1 MATKSINNMKTNED
15 LQRDVQNAIKWE
27 PLLTAAQIGV
37 TAKDG
42 IVTLSG
48 VVDTYAKKTQAE
60 TAAKNVSGVKVVAE
74 NIEVNYGSS
83 FVKNDTEIATEI
95 LNAWR
100 WNWEVPEAEI
110 KVKVEGG
117 WVTLD
122 GKVEW
127 NYQKEAAKKAVIN
140 LTGVKGVSNNISI
153 KTESHDA
160 IEEGMIEKAIG
171 RSWIDDSEIEVKVT
185 GHTVNLKGMVGSIY
199 QREEAGRIAWNTPGI
214 WMMHNDLVVDYDD

>member
-1 MATKSINNMKTNED
+1 MKTNED

-42 IVTLSG
+42 IVTLTG

-60 TAAKNVSGVKVVAE
+60 SAAKNVSGVKVVAE

>member
-1 MATKSINNMKTNED
+1 MKTNED

-160 IEEGMIEKAIG
+160 IEEGIIEKALD
-171 RSWIDDSEIEVKVT
+171 RSWIGGDEIEVKVT
-185 GHTVNLKGMVGSIY
+185 GHTVNLKGTVSSIY
-199 QREEAGRIAWNTPGI
+199 KREEAGRIAWNTPGI
-214 WMMHNDLVVDYDD
+214 WLMHNDLVVDYDD